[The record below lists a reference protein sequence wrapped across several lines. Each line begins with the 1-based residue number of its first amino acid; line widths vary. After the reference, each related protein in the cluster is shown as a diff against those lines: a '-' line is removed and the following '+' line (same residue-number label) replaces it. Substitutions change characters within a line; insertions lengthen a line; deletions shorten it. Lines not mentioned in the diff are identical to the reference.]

1 MTSLD
6 GLLAPL
12 PEHDL
17 IAGRTA
23 LIDVDVQNA
32 QVYGLAEKVRASGL
46 DAIYQEY
53 REEVAKILPRIRS
66 LKEACRQAGIEVI
79 HLRCASYAGDGR
91 DGCTIF
97 RSADVTEQG
106 DEDAAEIVVEVAP
119 EPGEIVITKVSTAA
133 FNGSDLDTVLRNRGI
148 DTLLVTGLVTDG
160 CVEGT
165 VRGAADRGY
174 KVFLIEDAS
183 ASWTRAQ
190 HAAAVRILGRWSARL
205 LDTDAALRRIA
216 GSSGDDRRHSLAV
229 PGLVH

>member
-6 GLLAPL
+6 ELLAPL
-12 PEHDL
+12 PEHNL

-32 QVYGLAEKVRASGL
+32 QVYGLAEKVRATGL
-46 DAIYQEY
+46 DAIYREY
-53 REEVAKILPRIRS
+53 REEVAKILPRIRM
-66 LKEACRQAGIEVI
+66 LKDACRRAGIEVI
-79 HLRCASYAGDGR
+79 HLRCASYTGDGR
-91 DGCTIF
+91 DGCVIF
-97 RSADVTEQG
+97 KSADVTEQG

-119 EPGEIVITKVSTAA
+119 ERGEIVITKISTAA
-133 FNGSDLDTVLRNRGI
+133 FNGSDLDTVLRNRDI

-190 HAAAVRILGRWSARL
+190 HQAAVRILGRWSARL
-205 LDTDAALRRIA
+205 LDTETALRRIA
-216 GSSGDDRRHSLAV
+216 VSFGDTRMYSLAA
-229 PGLVH
+229 PGPVR